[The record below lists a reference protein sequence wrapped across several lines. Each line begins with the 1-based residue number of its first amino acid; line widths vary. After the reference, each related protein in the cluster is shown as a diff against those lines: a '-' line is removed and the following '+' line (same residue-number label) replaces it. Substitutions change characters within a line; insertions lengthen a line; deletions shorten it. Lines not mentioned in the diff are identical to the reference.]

1 MGRPEFP
8 KDMREFRQR
17 FSTPQACL
25 EYLAQSRW
33 PDGFVCPKC
42 SGKSA
47 WLNSTRYVFE
57 CRQCS
62 RQTSPMAGTH
72 MHRSHVPVQEWF
84 WTASLVATHT
94 PGISAVPRQRQL
106 GISSDTTAWHMLH
119 RLRKGM
125 VNENRRH
132 VSGLIEADETI
143 IGGAATRKRGR
154 GVTAAKHKTLVI
166 GAVEVLSYEDKKGTR
181 CERASRVRL
190 STLDD
195 AGEVSIRNFLTHN
208 IDAGSTLRTDG
219 WRGYSDAALVSYTH
233 RVRVVRTPERA
244 HRVAPH
250 IHRVFSNLK
259 TWLNGTHH
267 GVEPKYLQSYLDE
280 FVFRFNRRNTPMA
293 AFQPLLGLSTQKA
306 PLPLPK
312 LVNRSQP

>member
-1 MGRPEFP
+1 
-8 KDMREFRQR
+8 
-17 FSTPQACL
+17 
-25 EYLAQSRW
+25 
-33 PDGFVCPKC
+33 
-42 SGKSA
+42 
-47 WLNSTRYVFE
+47 
-57 CRQCS
+57 
-62 RQTSPMAGTH
+62 
-72 MHRSHVPVQEWF
+72 MHRSHVPIQEWF
-84 WTASLVATHT
+84 WTAYLVATHT
-94 PGISAVPRQRQL
+94 PGISAVQLQRQL

-125 VNENRRH
+125 VNENRSH
-132 VSGLIEADETI
+132 LSGLIEADETI
-143 IGGAATRKRGR
+143 IGGPATRKRGR
-154 GVTAAKHKTLVI
+154 GVTVAKHKTLVI
-166 GAVEVLSYEDKKGTR
+166 GAVEVLSYEDKKGTH

-190 STLDD
+190 STLGD

-208 IDAGSTLRTDG
+208 IEAGSTLRTDG
-219 WRGYSDAALVSYTH
+219 WRGYSDAALVGYTH

-293 AFQPLLGLSTQKA
+293 AFQTLLGLSTQKA
-306 PLPLPK
+306 PLTLPE
-312 LVNRSQP
+312 LLNRSQP